1 MLLFGKYY
9 GFSVYKY
16 YMLHI
21 SLIGFCEMCKK
32 YFCAWCFIWE
42 MGLQFGIY
50 NIFGIWLYFQFW
62 YFTYGTKDVLE
73 RECKDLHTKLKVS
86 LIASSLSHVTLLC
99 VAVTVIWNNLL
110 IYLWTD
116 DINCGQFFCEHTHTQ
131 PFNGLLSGTSRVGQY
146 RA

>member
-50 NIFGIWLYFQFW
+50 NIFGVWLYFQFW

-99 VAVTVIWNNLL
+99 VTVSQTGVTVHLHVHLMNRISLL
-110 IYLWTD
+110 GLC
-116 DINCGQFFCEHTHTQ
+116 INIVIKF
-131 PFNGLLSGTSRVGQY
+131 L
-146 RA
+146 